1 MTKPPKTLHIAL
13 ADNNQRLR
21 CWTANPQEAHQLRA
35 DGVPMHTYDLR
46 GPIPNDVTPAMVTA
60 ANEAYCP
67 FGDMELAIRAALYA
81 APEQN

>member
-21 CWTANPQEAHQLRA
+21 CWTASAQEAHQLRA

-46 GPIPNDVTPAMVTA
+46 GPIPNDGP
-60 ANEAYCP
+60 
-67 FGDMELAIRAALYA
+67 ELDPSQRPGADSRREEIK
-81 APEQN
+81 E

>member
-21 CWTANPQEAHQLRA
+21 CWTASAQEAHQLRA

-46 GPIPNDVTPAMVTA
+46 GPIHNDEPERPQPTPGTATQKMV
-60 ANEAYCP
+60 
-67 FGDMELAIRAALYA
+67 R
-81 APEQN
+81 

>member
-1 MTKPPKTLHIAL
+1 MTQPPATLHIAL

-46 GPIPNDVTPAMVTA
+46 GPVPNDVTPEMVEA

-67 FGDMELAIRAALYA
+67 FGDMELAIRAALHA
-81 APEQN
+81 APEQK